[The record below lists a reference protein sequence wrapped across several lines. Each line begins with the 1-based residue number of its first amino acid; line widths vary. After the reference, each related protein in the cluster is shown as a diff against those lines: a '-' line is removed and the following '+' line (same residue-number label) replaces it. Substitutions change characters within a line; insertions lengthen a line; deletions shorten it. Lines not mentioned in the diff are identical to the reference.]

1 MASTQIEIALADDDR
16 RRLDRIC
23 QLMEG
28 NSEMHRKHANQASFL
43 KEFHGCLNGI
53 DEIRCIPGA
62 AIDDCWDAKAI
73 REVVMV
79 LVANCART
87 WKNDWRGSEKGISE
101 NARSHNEACDSE
113 RKISVVVA
121 HCEHPVVAHDRDDGA
136 TCSKC
141 GKDLGWFCHISP
153 KHYCE
158 YTEDELCIH
167 CGAPEERQ

>member
-113 RKISVVVA
+113 RKR
-121 HCEHPVVAHDRDDGA
+121 CEHRIVEDDCGSA
-136 TCSKC
+136 ICINCSK
-141 GKDLGWFCHISP
+141 DFGWYCQIST
-153 KHYCE
+153 KHFCE
-158 YTEDELCIH
+158 YTDDECCIH